1 MVVVGLA
8 MYQALVSVYPCAGRN
23 QSHVFNFDNKL
34 FDREQNRYYQ
44 LKVEVIVKSENLAH
58 ARGGEVVLYKRGDSK
73 RWQARFKL
81 KDLKWR
87 RVATKQQNLQYA
99 AQTACEAYDRARFL
113 FDANVPISSK
123 RFDVVAKLAIEE
135 MEAQIASGHG
145 KPVYNDYITVTKKY
159 LIPFFGNYHL
169 NSIGYEELKKFGTWR
184 VKTMG
189 RTPVLSTITTHNS
202 AMNRV
207 FDTAIE
213 RGWIAQA
220 QVPKLK
226 NNGRKGT
233 AREAFSLSDY
243 KSLVGYMPHW
253 IDKGHTEKTNQM
265 RRLLRDYVLVLSN
278 TGIRHG
284 TEAMGLRWRDIEWIT
299 KDGERYLQLTVNGK
313 VGKRTAIA
321 RHNTETYL
329 RRIQERHPHIAQLT
343 FDALL
348 NKKLNEKVFVLED
361 GSETNSLAGTFRILM
376 RDSGL
381 DKDREVKEKRTLYS
395 LRHTYAHLCILHERM
410 DVYTLAKQMGTSVK
424 MIEQH
429 YGHLKPA
436 QKADV
441 IAGKRMGSKKK
452 KEDSKQT

>member
-1 MVVVGLA
+1 MRVAV
-8 MYQALVSVYPCAGRN
+8 ALVN
-23 QSHVFNFDNKL
+23 EK
-34 FDREQNRYYQ
+34 
-44 LKVEVIVKSENLAH
+44 LAH

-73 RWQARFKL
+73 KWQARFKL
-81 KDLKWR
+81 KDLKWHR
-87 RVATKQQNLQYA
+87 LATKQQNLQYA
-99 AQTACEAYDRARFL
+99 AETACEAYDRARFL
-113 FDANVPISSK
+113 FDEKVPISSK
-123 RFDVVAKLAIEE
+123 RFDVVAKFAIDE
-135 MEAQIASGHG
+135 MAAQIASGHG
-145 KPVYNDYITVTKKY
+145 KPVYNDYITVIKKY
-159 LIPFFGNYHL
+159 LIPFFGSYHL
-169 NSIGYEELKKFGTWR
+169 NSIGYEELQKFGTWR

-189 RTPVLSTITTHNS
+189 RSPVLSTITTHNS

-207 FDTAIE
+207 FDTAVE

-253 IDKGHTEKTNQM
+253 IDKGHTEKTNLM

-284 TEAMGLRWRDIEWIT
+284 TEAMGLRWRDIEWIV
-299 KDGERYLQLTVNGK
+299 KDGDRYLQLTVNGK

-321 RHNTETYL
+321 RHNTENYL
-329 RRIQERHPHIAQLT
+329 RRIQERSPHIAKLT

-348 NKKLNEKVFVLED
+348 KKKLNEKVFVLED
-361 GSETNSLAGTFRILM
+361 GTETNSLAGTFRNLM

-381 DKDREVKEKRTLYS
+381 DKDRDVKEKRTLYS
-395 LRHTYAHLCILHERM
+395 LRHTYAHLCILQERM
-410 DVYTLAKQMGTSVK
+410 DIYTLAKQMGTSVK
-424 MIEQH
+424 MIEMH
-429 YGHLKPA
+429 YGHLQPA

-441 IAGKRMGSKKK
+441 IAGKRMVNKKK
-452 KEDSKQT
+452 TGEAVKEEQPKLELVK

>member
-1 MVVVGLA
+1 V
-8 MYQALVSVYPCAGRN
+8 
-23 QSHVFNFDNKL
+23 
-34 FDREQNRYYQ
+34 
-44 LKVEVIVKSENLAH
+44 KVEVIIKSENLAH

-81 KDLKWR
+81 KDLKWHR
-87 RVATKQQNLQYA
+87 LATKQQNLQYA

-113 FDANVPISSK
+113 FEANVPISSK
-123 RFDVVAKLAIEE
+123 RFDVVARLAIDE
-135 MEAQIASGHG
+135 MEAQIASGNG
-145 KPVYNDYITVTKKY
+145 KSVYNDYITVTKKY
-159 LIPFFGNYHL
+159 LIPFFGSYNL
-169 NSIGYEELKKFGTWR
+169 NSIGYEELQKFGTWR
-184 VKTMG
+184 IKTMG

-207 FDTAIE
+207 FDTAVE

-226 NNGRKGT
+226 NNGKKGT
-233 AREAFSLSDY
+233 AREAFSLSEY
-243 KSLVGYMPHW
+243 KSLTSYMPSW
-253 IDKGHTEKTNQM
+253 IDKAHTEKSSQM
-265 RRLLRDYVLVLSN
+265 RRLLRDYILVLSN

-284 TEAMGLRWRDIEWIT
+284 TEAMGLKWRDIEWIV
-299 KDGERYLQLTVNGK
+299 KDGERYLQLTVSGK

-329 RRIQERHPHIAQLT
+329 RRIQERTPNIAQLT

-348 NKKLNEKVFVLED
+348 KKKLNQKVFVLED
-361 GSETNSLAGTFRILM
+361 GTETNSLAGTFRILM
-376 RDSGL
+376 RESGL
-381 DKDREVKEKRTLYS
+381 DKDRETKEKRSLYS
-395 LRHTYAHLCILHERM
+395 LRHTYAHMSILNESM

-452 KEDSKQT
+452 TLGQAVVVEKPKLELVK

>member
-1 MVVVGLA
+1 VSRIA
-8 MYQALVSVYPCAGRN
+8 IQLV
-23 QSHVFNFDNKL
+23 NK
-34 FDREQNRYYQ
+34 
-44 LKVEVIVKSENLAH
+44 NLAH
-58 ARGGEVVLYKRGDSK
+58 ARGGEVVLYKRPDSK

-81 KDLKWR
+81 KDLKWH
-87 RVATKQQNLQYA
+87 RVATKHANIQYA
-99 AQTACEAYDRARFL
+99 AEAACEAYDRARFL
-113 FDANVPISSK
+113 FAAKVPISSK
-123 RFDVVAKLAIEE
+123 RFDVVAKLAAEE
-135 MEAQIASGHG
+135 MEGQIASGNG
-145 KPVYNDYITVTKKY
+145 KRVYNDYITVIKKY
-159 LIPFFGNYHL
+159 LIPFFGSYNL
-169 NSIGYEELKKFGTWR
+169 TSIGYEELKKFGTWR
-184 VKTMG
+184 IKTMG
-189 RTPVLSTITTHNS
+189 RSPVLSTITTHNS

-207 FDTAIE
+207 FDTAVE
-213 RGWIAQA
+213 RGWIGQA

-226 NNGRKGT
+226 NDGKKGT

-253 IDKGHTEKTNQM
+253 IDKGHTGKTNQM

-284 TEAMGLRWRDIEWIT
+284 TEALGLCWRDIEWIT
-299 KDGERYLQLTVNGK
+299 KDGERYLQFTVNGK

-329 RRIQERHPHIAQLT
+329 RRIQERQPHIAKLN

-348 NKKLNEKVFVLED
+348 RKKLNEKVFLLED
-361 GSETNSLAGTFRILM
+361 GTETNSLAGTFRTLM

-381 DKDREVKEKRTLYS
+381 DKDRGVKEKRTLYS
-395 LRHTYAHLCILHERM
+395 LRHTYAHLCILQERM

-429 YGHLKPA
+429 YGHLSPA

-441 IAGKRMGSKKK
+441 IAGKRMGNKKK
-452 KEDSKQT
+452 KGNEVKEEQPKLELVK